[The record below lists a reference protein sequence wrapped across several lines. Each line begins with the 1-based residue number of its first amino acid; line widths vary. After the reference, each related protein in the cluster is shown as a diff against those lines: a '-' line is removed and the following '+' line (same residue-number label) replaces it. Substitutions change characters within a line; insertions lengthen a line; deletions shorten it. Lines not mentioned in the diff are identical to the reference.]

1 MAVRVIIAEYDAAI
15 RDEIALIVASDTECE
30 IVGLAQDGQE
40 AVQLAVLR
48 SPHVAIISSNVRGI
62 SALQTCEMLNAVAPA
77 VMPVLLTDSKS
88 PDGLESAMRSGA
100 RAVMSSPVNSK
111 ELLPLISA
119 LAEVSKR
126 RDSDEVRD
134 FRNPS
139 TFPRVI
145 AVTGAKGGVGK
156 STIAVNLAVIL
167 ARYAPG
173 KVALVDCYTQFGD
186 IATMFNVRP
195 NRTLSEL
202 DPVAKEL
209 DITMIQDYLTRHPS
223 GVDILVS
230 SLEPLPL
237 DAVSAECIENLL
249 YVLKRMYRYIVVDVP
264 PILHAPTLRLLSH
277 ADTILL
283 IANLFDLT
291 TATDTKRFCTAAGES
306 RIPREN
312 IGIVLNR
319 VSKTNQIHT
328 KDMESLFESG
338 ILASI
343 PNDGRLV
350 SAVNQGVPITV
361 TDGDSPFG
369 RSMVELA
376 SKVSGTPNGLSG
388 RRNALLGKKKGKI
401 RVGG

>member
-1 MAVRVIIAEYDAAI
+1 MSLRVMIVEYDSAL
-15 RDEIALIVASDTECE
+15 RDELAQIVASDADFE
-30 IVGLAQDGQE
+30 IVGLAKDGQE
-40 AVQLAVLR
+40 AVQLAVMRL
-48 SPHVAIISSNVRGI
+48 PHVAIISNDVRGI
-62 SALQTCEMLNAVAPA
+62 PPLQTCEMLNAVAPA
-77 VMPVLLTDSKS
+77 VMPVLLTDTRSA
-88 PDGLESAMRSGA
+88 ENVEAAMRSGA
-100 RAVMSSPVNSK
+100 RAVISTPVNPQ
-111 ELLPLISA
+111 ELLPLIAA
-119 LAEVSKR
+119 LAEISKR
-126 RDSDEVRD
+126 RDSEEVRT
-134 FRNPS
+134 FRDPA

-167 ARYAPG
+167 ARYAPA

-186 IATMFNVRP
+186 VATMFNIRP

-202 DPVAKEL
+202 DAVSKDL
-209 DITMIQDYLTRHPS
+209 DVTMIQDYITRHPC

-237 DAVSAECIENLL
+237 DAMSAECIENLL

-264 PILHAPTLRLLSH
+264 PILHGPTLRLLSH

-291 TATDTKRFCTAAGES
+291 TATDTKRFFTAVNDT

-312 IGIVLNR
+312 IGVVLNR
-319 VSKTNQIHT
+319 VSKSNEIHT
-328 KDMESLFESG
+328 KDMESLFECG

-343 PNDGRLV
+343 PNDSKLV

-361 TDGDSPFG
+361 SDGDSPFG
-369 RSMVELA
+369 RSMGELA
-376 SKVSGTPNGLSG
+376 SKVSGIAGISTDRKMASVG
-388 RRNALLGKKKGKI
+388 RKKG
-401 RVGG
+401 RMLFGG